1 MEKIDLSEIL
11 KVVNIRFAIENVA
24 INKIANIPNCCGAYV
39 AVFISGLRGK
49 VVDFTNPGSGS
60 RILDVATGT
69 GKQAFAFAKKG
80 YDVIGVDL
88 SEAMLKSIA

>member
-1 MEKIDLSEIL
+1 MVS
-11 KVVNIRFAIENVA
+11 
-24 INKIANIPNCCGAYV
+24 
-39 AVFISGLRGK
+39 
-49 VVDFTNPGSGS
+49 FTNAGYGL

-88 SEAMLKSIA
+88 SDLK